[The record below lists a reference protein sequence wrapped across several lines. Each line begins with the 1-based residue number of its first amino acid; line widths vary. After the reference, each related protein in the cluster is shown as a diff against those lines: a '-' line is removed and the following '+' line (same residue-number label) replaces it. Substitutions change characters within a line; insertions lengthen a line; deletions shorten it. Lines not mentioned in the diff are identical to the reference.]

1 MDGQILRASV
11 QTVLNRWEVQVR
23 SRSPAARTK
32 SKFALQDHLPG
43 FVQTVATAL
52 DTHES
57 CVKENCQK
65 ELGEVHGQQRA
76 TFPDYSLAEV
86 MDEYTV
92 LRKTLK
98 DFLKS
103 TKADL
108 DSYEIVDELI
118 DQAMVTAAAEFTDAR
133 ESQMQALIKKY
144 ESTNRDLE
152 QFAAIAAHDLR
163 SPVATI
169 SGYVNLLKEEIPNQ
183 TGMVGQ
189 SLDFI
194 ASASQRM
201 LILVERLLDYS
212 RIGKTEIKKKPVN
225 LNEVLTNTMAN
236 LESLLNET
244 QTQILYKN
252 LPTVWGDETLL
263 GQLFQNLIANSI
275 KFRSSQPP
283 VIKIALVEETSDH
296 WLLSVTDN
304 GIGFEV
310 AQAETIFEP
319 FQRLHTRQE
328 YQGAGLGLS
337 TCRRVVE
344 LHDGRIWAE
353 SHPGRGSTFYF
364 TISQQNST

>member
-1 MDGQILRASV
+1 VDGQALRASV
-11 QTVLNRWEVQVR
+11 QSVLNQWEIQVR
-23 SRSPAARTK
+23 TRSPAARTK
-32 SKFALQDHLPG
+32 SKFALQDHLPI
-43 FVQTVATAL
+43 FVETVASAL
-52 DTHES
+52 DCHES
-57 CVKENCQK
+57 HVKEGRQQ
-65 ELGEVHGQQRA
+65 ELGEIHGKERA
-76 TFPDYSLAEV
+76 SFPDYSLAEV
-86 MDEYTV
+86 LDEYTV

-98 DFLKS
+98 EFLKS
-103 TKADL
+103 THSDL
-108 DSYEIVDELI
+108 ECYQIVDDLI
-118 DQAMVTAAAEFTDAR
+118 DRAMVTAASEFTEAR
-133 ESQMQALIKKY
+133 EAQLQDVIKKY
-144 ESTNRDLE
+144 EATNRDLE

-169 SGYVNLLKEEIPNQ
+169 SGYVTLLKEEVANQ
-183 TGMVGQ
+183 TGMVRQ

-201 LILVERLLDYS
+201 LILIERLLDYS
-212 RIGKTEIKKKPVN
+212 RIGKTEIKKKPVD

-244 QTQILYKN
+244 KTQLLYKD

-275 KFRSSQPP
+275 KFRSSEPP

-304 GIGFEV
+304 GIGFDA
-310 AQAETIFEP
+310 AQAESIFQP
-319 FQRLHTRQE
+319 FKRLHTKQE

-364 TISQQNST
+364 TISQQKST